1 MSKIEK
7 SLCSEHGL
15 PVKFWP
21 LNHCNEC
28 RRETLRVVRDKI
40 DPNVKTLMSGDI
52 VSYFDNNYILEKING
67 DGGFLKAYVHNP
79 VDVEDLVFVSRQP
92 AIEKLSKNGKK
103 VLSKIIDIALEA
115 L

>member
-7 SLCSEHGL
+7 SLCSKHGL

-40 DPNVKTLMSGDI
+40 DPNIMSGDI

-92 AIEKLSKNGKK
+92 AIERLSKNGKR